1 MTSIS
6 QQTVGQFLEALG
18 SKTPAPGGG
27 ATACLAG
34 ALACAQAQMVVEY
47 SLNKKRLADY
57 QPMLA
62 SARDRLA
69 KARAI
74 LLRLG
79 DEDASAYQ
87 MLNELTR
94 LDEAD
99 ERRLLELPAA
109 AQLCADIPLSALAT
123 CADAARIIED
133 LPGKSNEYLA
143 SDLTISAILLLAAA
157 ESCWHNV
164 QVNLPQLGED
174 AARPRQEQAQT
185 LLGAVET
192 ALQSAKGKP

>member
-1 MTSIS
+1 MS
-6 QQTVGQFLEALG
+6 QQSIGAFLEELG

-27 ATACLAG
+27 ATACLTG

-47 SLNKKRLADY
+47 SLNKKRLVNH

-69 KARAI
+69 NARKI

-87 MLNELTR
+87 MFNELTR
-94 LDEAD
+94 LDEA
-99 ERRLLELPAA
+99 EKRRIQQLPAA
-109 AQLCADIPLSALAT
+109 VALCADIPLSALAT
-123 CADAARIIED
+123 CADAARILED
-133 LPGKSNEYLA
+133 LPGKTNEHLA
-143 SDLTISAILLLAAA
+143 SDLMISAVLLQAAA

-164 QVNLPQLGED
+164 QVNLPQLDQAG
-174 AARPRQEQAQT
+174 AASRREQART
-185 LLGAVET
+185 LLASVET
-192 ALQSAKGKP
+192 SLEVAKGNR